1 MDLII
6 WIDDSSILKDDYD
19 GSIDEFFFLFTSF
32 IEYTNY
38 KFLEATTTFFVS
50 LQNDKFPWLFSAI
63 IMILLNP
70 KVSSF

>member
-1 MDLII
+1 MDLIM

-50 LQNDKFPWLFSAI
+50 LSKW
-63 IMILLNP
+63 
-70 KVSSF
+70 